1 MPRVSVVM
9 PAYNDERYVA
19 EAIQSVLAQTYQDF
33 ELVITDNG
41 SSDGT
46 ANVIKSFQDPRI
58 RLLSLAKNRGHCGGM
73 NNSVNAAQGEFLALL
88 NSDDAFYPD
97 KLEKQVKFL
106 DENPH
111 VGIVFS
117 YAEIIDK
124 DSQAFK
130 GESAYKGIFDRPN
143 QENRFGWLRNF
154 FLNDNC
160 LCHPSALIRKRCQE
174 DIGLFDERFAL
185 LLDLDYW
192 IRMCLKYQIHIL
204 PERLTKFRVHES
216 QGSAGKPETH
226 SLHYLELSQ
235 VLKHYVSP
243 LVLDH
248 LAEVFPPETLKQMY
262 IEKNIADIDRE
273 IEPFI
278 ISMLENVNR
287 INQDLKP
294 FLIGM
299 LAFWVGRPGHRAF
312 ALDVLYQ
319 VYQNPKNVEKI
330 REQYSYDFSNLIKIA
345 KAQDIFGVVSS
356 ARVHTQLH
364 YANKGLEN
372 LHAELNQV
380 KAELEQSQTQL
391 QQTQKKLEQLDHKHT
406 LNAENKNLTLLSLQ
420 ESKVYDSRLL
430 EKAADAYDQK
440 AWATM
445 IDYLKQ
451 SLEQETLL
459 PTEIVLE
466 WIQYF
471 TKFYSQKRIFFDISS
486 LLESEEWKELMNY
499 VLEAQYRS
507 SLI

>member
-19 EAIQSVLAQTYQDF
+19 EAIQSVLDQTYQEF

-124 DSQAFK
+124 DSQDFK

-226 SLHYLELSQ
+226 SLHYLELSH
-235 VLKHYVSP
+235 VLKHYLSP

-278 ISMLENVNR
+278 ISILENVDR
-287 INQDLKP
+287 VDQDLKP

-299 LAFWVGRPGHRAF
+299 LAFWVGRPDHRAF

-330 REQYSYDFSNLIKIA
+330 RDQYSYDFSNLIKIA

-391 QQTQKKLEQLDHKHT
+391 QQTHKKLEQLDHKHT

-420 ESKVYDSRLL
+420 ESKVYDSSVL
-430 EKAADAYDQK
+430 EKAADAYVQK
-440 AWATM
+440 DLAKT

-451 SLEQETLL
+451 SLEQETVL
-459 PTEIVLE
+459 PTESVLQWIEYLANHSASKAETFQVSYLIESAE
-466 WIQYF
+466 WENLMIF
-471 TKFYSQKRIFFDISS
+471 VIESQKQHF
-486 LLESEEWKELMNY
+486 L
-499 VLEAQYRS
+499 V
-507 SLI
+507 